1 MPTNVGSPFSSTMT
15 ARFWSY
21 TYHFKRPAGTSR
33 GVMHVKPAYF
43 LEVTVGGW
51 MGQGECGLLPGLS
64 VDDHPDYAEKL
75 QALCDLIQTSGEAAW
90 KAWANEGLPDA
101 VWSHWLAWPSI
112 LFAWE
117 QALLSWSDA
126 SSGGNGKRLFDS
138 AFARKEA
145 GIPIN
150 GLLWMGDSC
159 YLSEQSEVR
168 IQEGFDCIKMKIGAL
183 ALDQERAILT
193 DLRHSRPD
201 IQLRVDANGA
211 FNADEALAVMET
223 LRSFKLHSVE
233 QPCPATDR
241 DGLARVA
248 AQGAIPTALDESLI
262 GVIEPAKRDE
272 LLDEIRP
279 QYIVLKPSLLGGFR
293 SCEDWIQRAEARG
306 IGWWITSALEGA
318 VGLSAIAQWTA
329 TLPRLKGY
337 QGLGTGSLYT
347 NNLPARTEVKSGQL
361 WMLG

>member
-90 KAWANEGLPDA
+90 KAWASKGLPDA
-101 VWSHWLAWPSI
+101 VWSQWLAWPSI

-183 ALDQERAILT
+183 ALDQEQAILT
-193 DLRHSRPD
+193 DLRHLRPD

-262 GVIEPAKRDE
+262 GVIEPAKRDQ